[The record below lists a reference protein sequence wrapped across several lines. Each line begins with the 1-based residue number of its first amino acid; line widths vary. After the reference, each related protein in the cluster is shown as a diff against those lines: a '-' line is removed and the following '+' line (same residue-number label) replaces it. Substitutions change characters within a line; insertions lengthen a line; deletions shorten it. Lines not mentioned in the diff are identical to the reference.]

1 MFTVTHDAVFI
12 SGQLRQVRTTVISI
26 DALYIYTLG
35 KNTHVL
41 YNNINV
47 DI

>member
-12 SGQLRQVRTTVISI
+12 SGQPRQVRATVISI
-26 DALYIYTLG
+26 GALYIYTLG

-41 YNNINV
+41 HNNINL